1 MKKMFTTLMV
11 LAIAL
16 SAATAMAGDMNWS
29 FYGKVHSSINYLDNG
44 QNSQLGLTSNTS
56 RFGFKG
62 SAPMNDEFTFVWQF
76 ERGINMAQKGT
87 GTLSA
92 RNSYVGF
99 KNEKFGEV
107 RMGIHDTPHKT
118 LGRKTTFFFDTIGD
132 NRQMTFGTDTREQDI
147 LAWVSPNWSGF
158 GLFLA
163 YQFDQ
168 DGSKLA
174 SNAAENA
181 DFYAETVFSGM
192 ATYAKDN
199 YLLGA
204 SWIMFGSGY
213 EATGGTDRGD
223 TPMVFRFAGKYNAE
237 KFGIAASYLNV
248 GMQAWDGAAYQD
260 MTASTFGGEVI
271 FHANEKFDIKGAY
284 YMADP
289 NTDADNDDYSL
300 IALGIDRNF
309 SKNLQMYLQYAML
322 SNGDA
327 ANATLGGGA
336 DGFGTTLGGWQNA
349 DGMYENPMGISWGL
363 AYSW

>member
-1 MKKMFTTLMV
+1 MKKMLTTLMV
-11 LAIAL
+11 MAIAL

-29 FYGKVHSSINYLDNG
+29 FYGKAHSSINYLSNG
-44 QNSQLGLTSNTS
+44 ENSQLGLTSNTS

-76 ERGINMAQKGT
+76 ERGINLAQGST
-87 GTLSA
+87 TLSA

-132 NRQMTFGTDTREQDI
+132 NRQVTFGTDTREQDL

-174 SNAAENA
+174 YDAAADA

-204 SWIMFGSGY
+204 SWIMFGEGY
-213 EATGGTDRGD
+213 NEIGGADRGD
-223 TPMVFRFAGKYNAE
+223 SPMVLRFAGKYNAE
-237 KFGIAASYLNV
+237 QFGFAASWLNF
-248 GMQAWDGAAYQD
+248 GSQSWDGSAFQD
-260 MTASTFGGEVI
+260 MTASTLGFEGI
-271 FHANEKFDIKGAY
+271 FHANEKYDVKAAY

-289 NTDADNDDYSL
+289 NTDADDDDFSL
-300 IALGIDRNF
+300 MTFGIDRNF
-309 SKNLQMYLQYAML
+309 SKNLQMYVQYAML

-327 ANATLGGGA
+327 SNATLGGGSN
-336 DGFGTTLGGWQNA
+336 GFGKQVSGWKNE
-349 DGMYENPMGISWGL
+349 DDMYENPMGFSWGL